1 MRGRKRRQGKREPN
15 GRPDARGPLQRL
27 IDAEKVANDQA
38 TLLVIT
44 PEQRAKG
51 TYSGERRIVNNHDP
65 VMRWI
70 AAGRLTEGQQA
81 AIGYVR
87 RLWDLSGLKQA
98 LTANY
103 GHVAIGTGCAERRAV
118 LEIEAREDLHRCQ
131 EYVPRAYWEVFE
143 NVCRW
148 GEPAGVAGSSLG
160 FGGREAQTRALT
172 IVCFVA
178 DIVAMRE
185 RL

>member
-1 MRGRKRRQGKREPN
+1 MAKRKAKQ
-15 GRPDARGPLQRL
+15 DTRGPLQRAL
-27 IDAEKVANDQA
+27 DAERVADDQSVIA
-38 TLLVIT
+38 VIT

-65 VMRWI
+65 VQRWI
-70 AAGRLTEGQQA
+70 ASGRLTDSQQL

-87 RLWDLSGLKQA
+87 RLWEIAGLQQP

-103 GHVAIGTGCAERRAV
+103 GHVAIGAGCAERRAAV
-118 LEIEAREDLHRCQ
+118 EIEAREDLHRCQ
-131 EYVPRAYWEVFE
+131 DYVPAQYWSVFE
-143 NVCRW
+143 LVCRW
-148 GEPAGVAGSSLG
+148 GEPAGVAGSSMG

-178 DIVAMRE
+178 DVVATKE

>member
-1 MRGRKRRQGKREPN
+1 MAGRNKRGKAVG
-15 GRPDARGPLQRL
+15 ALQRL
-27 IDAEKVANDQA
+27 YNAQAVANDQSH
-38 TLLVIT
+38 LMVIT

-70 AAGRLTEGQQA
+70 ALGRLSESQQH

-87 RLWDLSGLKQA
+87 RLWEIAGLERS

-103 GHVAIGTGCAERRAV
+103 EGLARGGGCAERRASI
-118 LEIEAREDLHRCQ
+118 EIDAREDLHRVQ
-131 EYVPRAYWEVFE
+131 DYIPPQYWSVFE
-143 NVCRW
+143 LVCRF
-148 GEPAGVAGSSLG
+148 GEPAGVAGSTLG
-160 FGGREAQTRALT
+160 FGDRSAQDRAHT

-178 DIVAMRE
+178 DLIAMKE